1 VNAGLSWRRR
11 PAGDFCDGRAS
22 KSTFGLTFK
31 LWIPGEKFALECR
44 CLIDRFRG
52 PLCSS
57 HSGKIVMKST
67 VTGILRL
74 AGVML
79 AFFTT
84 FAIAMGAAGAYH
96 LIKKIPIPGDGGWD
110 YVAADSDA
118 RRLYVSHDTEIVVLD
133 LDTGAIVGKI
143 SGGPSMHGAAIA
155 SEFGRGFVS
164 ESNPGSVVIFDLK
177 TLAKIGEVRV
187 GDDPNG
193 IIYDRFTKRI
203 FTADR
208 GSKRITAIDAH
219 TGEIAGTIENLGG
232 RTEHLASDESGH
244 VFLNMQDRNTVLK
257 LDAKN
262 LKVLETWPTDPC
274 QAPSSMDMDRVHAR
288 IFIGC
293 RGAGMMIVVDA
304 RSGKIVAMNPIGG
317 GVDAAEFDPKTGLAY
332 FSTGADG
339 ILSIFREKSPD
350 QYELVESVPTQAG
363 ARTMAVDRKTGRVY
377 VAVAELG
384 PRPAPTP
391 ENPRPRPPIIPG
403 TFSVLVIGQ

>member
-1 VNAGLSWRRR
+1 MW
-11 PAGDFCDGRAS
+11 
-22 KSTFGLTFK
+22 FGAWSLILT
-31 LWIPGEKFALECR
+31 A
-44 CLIDRFRG
+44 
-52 PLCSS
+52 
-57 HSGKIVMKST
+57 
-67 VTGILRL
+67 
-74 AGVML
+74 
-79 AFFTT
+79 T
-84 FAIAMGAAGAYH
+84 FAIAMAAADAYH
-96 LIKKIPIPGDGGWD
+96 LIKKIPIPGNGGWD

-118 RRLYVSHDTEIVVLD
+118 RRLYVSHDTEIVVMD
-133 LDTGAIVGKI
+133 LDTGAVVGKI

-155 SEFGRGFVS
+155 SEFGRGFISV
-164 ESNPGSVVIFDLK
+164 SNPGSVVIFDLK

-193 IIYDRFTKRI
+193 IIYDHLTKRI

-208 GSKRITAIDAH
+208 GSKRVTAIDAK

-244 VFLNMQDRNTVLK
+244 VFLNMQDRNTLLK
-257 LDAKN
+257 LDAEEM
-262 LKVLETWPTDPC
+262 KVLETWPLAPC
-274 QAPSSMDMDRVHAR
+274 EAPSSMDIDRAHAR

-304 RSGKIVAMNPIGG
+304 SSGKILATNPIGG

-339 ILSIFREKSPD
+339 LLSIFREKTPD
-350 QYELVESVPTQAG
+350 QYELVENVPTQAG

-377 VAVAELG
+377 LAVAELG

-391 ENPRPRPPIIPG
+391 ETPRPRSPVIPG
-403 TFSVLVIGQ
+403 TFSVLVIGK